1 MKEFIPEGDA
11 VLCEPVLDRPDEDGG
26 FIYEDTDRLPT
37 YIVLKA
43 GSSELEPKV
52 VPGDVIVCNSTG
64 NMFKSDGRTYH
75 IFSYSNIIGKLKHE
89 QHR

>member
-1 MKEFIPEGDA
+1 MKEFVPEGDA

-43 GSSELEPKV
+43 AQSSGTL
-52 VPGDVIVCNSTG
+52 
-64 NMFKSDGRTYH
+64 
-75 IFSYSNIIGKLKHE
+75 L
-89 QHR
+89 